1 MVVNAAVF
9 HFDISALNT
18 EAAANTAGK
27 CRCRVVVAQK
37 KGKSE
42 NVKIKAMG
50 VSGENSSE
58 RSKEQQNKEA
68 EWTRTSIHARHRRS
82 APLGNVRVECRSTIE
97 HCSGMSVPCVFN
109 TIQIKGKRENIK
121 IKAMGVSGE
130 NSSEGSKGQQ

>member
-27 CRCRVVVAQK
+27 CRCRVWLMAQK

-58 RSKEQQNKEA
+58 R
-68 EWTRTSIHARHRRS
+68 T
-82 APLGNVRVECRSTIE
+82 
-97 HCSGMSVPCVFN
+97 
-109 TIQIKGKRENIK
+109 
-121 IKAMGVSGE
+121 
-130 NSSEGSKGQQ
+130 KGQKNKRGGVDVP